1 MYYHLYFDSSH
12 MQNVLSLKIIKI
24 ADSTCSLIFVD
35 VDFVYKKEKFADFT
49 DFLKSGE
56 NADINKRFHW
66 SFDFSLNYDIHTN
79 ICKIFF
85 LENKLLYTCHIS
97 FVFKNIKKHLLTFFI
112 FYRSILI
119 PNLTYRVIH
128 IDLE

>member
-1 MYYHLYFDSSH
+1 

-56 NADINKRFHW
+56 NADINKRFH
-66 SFDFSLNYDIHTN
+66 
-79 ICKIFF
+79 
-85 LENKLLYTCHIS
+85 
-97 FVFKNIKKHLLTFFI
+97 
-112 FYRSILI
+112 
-119 PNLTYRVIH
+119 
-128 IDLE
+128 